1 MAQAPLARNDQVLVI
16 GGGVIGLSC
25 AYVLRRRGYQVRV
38 VDAGEMGAGAS
49 FGNGG
54 WVCPSLSGP
63 VPAAG
68 GVTRSLRWMLRRD
81 SPLLVRPGL
90 DPAVWSWLISFA
102 RHCNRRDFQAGLEA
116 VAAMAASSTRRFREL
131 ESAGVEFEIHRQG
144 LLFLFLTRKA
154 AFEEMAALVR
164 MEALGCQPAQ
174 WIEAEQL
181 RGLEPAADGVPMLGI
196 LAPDDEHVRPE
207 TLTAGLATWLRKAGV
222 DLVPNTAVE
231 HIRVTNGRASVAV
244 SSSGEEITADA
255 FVLAAGVE
263 SRALGRELGALIP
276 LIGGKGYSITY
287 AGSAPALSHPLYLA
301 EARVAISPYRDGV
314 RVLGTMELGTRSEA
328 IDRGRVE
335 AMVRACAWYLPR
347 LRLTGE
353 ATPWA
358 GMRPMVPDGLPV
370 IGPAAGAANAVVA
383 TGHAML
389 GITLAPATGELVADI
404 LEGRELS
411 PFAAAFSPDRF
422 GALALR

>member
-63 VPAAG
+63 VPAPG

-144 LLFLFLTRKA
+144 LLFLFLTRRA
-154 AFEEMAALVR
+154 AFEERAALVR

-196 LAPDDEHVRPE
+196 LAPDDEHVR
-207 TLTAGLATWLRKAGV
+207 
-222 DLVPNTAVE
+222 
-231 HIRVTNGRASVAV
+231 
-244 SSSGEEITADA
+244 
-255 FVLAAGVE
+255 
-263 SRALGRELGALIP
+263 
-276 LIGGKGYSITY
+276 
-287 AGSAPALSHPLYLA
+287 
-301 EARVAISPYRDGV
+301 
-314 RVLGTMELGTRSEA
+314 RSEEHTSELQS
-328 IDRGRVE
+328 RQ
-335 AMVRACAWYLPR
+335 YL
-347 LRLTGE
+347 
-353 ATPWA
+353 
-358 GMRPMVPDGLPV
+358 VC
-370 IGPAAGAANAVVA
+370 
-383 TGHAML
+383 
-389 GITLAPATGELVADI
+389 
-404 LEGRELS
+404 
-411 PFAAAFSPDRF
+411 
-422 GALALR
+422 

>member
-1 MAQAPLARNDQVLVI
+1 
-16 GGGVIGLSC
+16 
-25 AYVLRRRGYQVRV
+25 
-38 VDAGEMGAGAS
+38 
-49 FGNGG
+49 
-54 WVCPSLSGP
+54 
-63 VPAAG
+63 
-68 GVTRSLRWMLRRD
+68 MLRRD

-231 HIRVTNGRASVAV
+231 HIRVTDGRASVAV

-287 AGSAPALSHPLYLA
+287 TGSAPALSHPLYLA

-335 AMVRACAWYLPR
+335 AMVRACARYLPR

-404 LEGRELS
+404 LEGRELP